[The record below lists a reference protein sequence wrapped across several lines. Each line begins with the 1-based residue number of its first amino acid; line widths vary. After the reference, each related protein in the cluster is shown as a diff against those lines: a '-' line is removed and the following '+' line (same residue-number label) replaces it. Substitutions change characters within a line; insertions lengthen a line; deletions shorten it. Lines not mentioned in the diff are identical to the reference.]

1 MQGAVMAGCLLWG
14 YRGASLAGKVCQRV
28 SGGQIQC
35 FVFSIGRFN
44 SRSALRSRLQ
54 SSWEV
59 ERDVPRLLTRADL
72 RNARR
77 IVVKLGSAVV
87 TRIDGC
93 GLALGRL
100 ASIVEQIA
108 ELQSQGREMLLVTS
122 GAVAFGRQRLRHE
135 VLLSQSVRQALHS
148 TSLDSSLALLEGRA
162 CAAAGQSGLMAL
174 YEAMF
179 SQYSICSAQIL
190 VTNMDFNDEQKR
202 RNLAGTLSELLR
214 MNIVP
219 IVNANDAVAP
229 PDDARRE
236 QHGEI
241 NIQDN
246 DMLAARLAVEMRADL
261 LLLLSN
267 VDGLY
272 DSPPGSVEAKLIHTF
287 YPGDQD
293 AVAFGGKSSVGLGGM
308 ESKVKAAQLALQ
320 SGTAVV
326 IANGTDPK
334 LTGRVLADVYAGK
347 RVGTFFS
354 HVKQQGPSVEEQA
367 DTAREA
373 GRTLA
378 SLQPEQRVEIL
389 CRLAELLTERQ
400 ETILSANKQDMEQAR
415 ASGLD
420 TLLCDRL
427 SLNPSKLSAL
437 AVGLRQLASSAGNA
451 LGKAL
456 KRTRLA
462 SGLIL
467 EHVTVPIGLLLVIF
481 ESRPDC
487 LPQVAGLAIASGNGL
502 LLKGGSEAKLSNA
515 ALMAIVQEALS
526 LHDISNAAQM
536 VNSREDVAAVCQLV
550 DLAIPRGS
558 SALVRSVAKAAGTVP
573 VLGHS
578 EGICHVYVDEHAC
591 MNMALKIVRDSKCD
605 YPAACNAMESLLIH
619 RSLLRSPSFEQ
630 LVDMLHSENVQIRA
644 GPRLSKELAFGPTTA
659 ANLRTEYGGLACTL
673 EVVDNVRAAVS
684 HIHHY
689 GSGHTDTIVTED
701 EPSAEY
707 FLCHVDSACVFW
719 NASTRFA
726 DGYRFGLGAEVGVS
740 TSRIH
745 ARGPVGLEGLLS
757 TKWVLRGSG
766 HAAADF
772 SEGGGHQY
780 THEALPTD
788 NSWGVWELEKAGKG
802 V

>member
-1 MQGAVMAGCLLWG
+1 MC
-14 YRGASLAGKVCQRV
+14 
-28 SGGQIQC
+28 I
-35 FVFSIGRFN
+35 
-44 SRSALRSRLQ
+44 
-54 SSWEV
+54 
-59 ERDVPRLLTRADL
+59 
-72 RNARR
+72 
-77 IVVKLGSAVV
+77 IV
-87 TRIDGC
+87 
-93 GLALGRL
+93 
-100 ASIVEQIA
+100 QIA
-108 ELQSQGREMLLVTS
+108 ELQSQGCEMLLVTS

-148 TSLDSSLALLEGRA
+148 TTPLDSSLALLEGRA

-229 PDDARRE
+229 PDDKRRE

-246 DMLAARLAVEMRADL
+246 DTLAARLAVEMRADL

-267 VDGLY
+267 VDGLF
-272 DSPPGSVEAKLIHTF
+272 DCPPGSAEAKLIHTF

-293 AVAFGGKSSVGLGGM
+293 AIAFGGKSSVGLGGM
-308 ESKVKAAQLALQ
+308 ESKVKAALLALQ
-320 SGTAVV
+320 CGTAVV

-334 LTGRVLADVYAGK
+334 LTGRVLADVYGGK

-367 DTAREA
+367 ETAREA
-373 GRTLA
+373 GRALA

-400 ETILSANKQDMEQAR
+400 ETILGANKQDLEQAR

-420 TLLCDRL
+420 ASLCDRL
-427 SLNPSKLSAL
+427 AINPSKLSAL

-456 KRTRLA
+456 KRMRLA
-462 SGLIL
+462 PGLIL

-487 LPQVAGLAIASGNGL
+487 LPQVAGLAIASGNGV
-502 LLKGGSEAKLSNA
+502 LLKGGSEAMLSNA
-515 ALMAIVQEALS
+515 ALMSIVQEALS

-591 MNMALKIVRDSKCD
+591 MDMALKIVRDSKCD

-619 RSLLRSPSFEQ
+619 RALLRSPSFEQ

-659 ANLRTEYGGLACTL
+659 ANLRTEYGGLVCTL
-673 EVVDNVRAAVS
+673 EVVDNVCAAVS

-701 EPSAEY
+701 GLFAHFSCNFFVEHPTLRKQPSNTHSKVNYHPTVYIPKE
-707 FLCHVDSACVFW
+707 VCV
-719 NASTRFA
+719 
-726 DGYRFGLGAEVGVS
+726 
-740 TSRIH
+740 
-745 ARGPVGLEGLLS
+745 VGLFVCLTS
-757 TKWVLRGSG
+757 VHS
-766 HAAADF
+766 
-772 SEGGGHQY
+772 
-780 THEALPTD
+780 
-788 NSWGVWELEKAGKG
+788 
-802 V
+802 